1 MDYNEYDSNGNKKK
15 NGIIDIFTD
24 KQKRSLLIIGFYLVL
39 IFFLIVAVRNANS
52 KDYKDNS
59 NNIIDSEDK
68 KETEEIVNVKEV
80 EEKKVYDDD
89 LDEMFSFIDENN
101 YNFSFVLNYN
111 DDQFITEGI
120 RYNNKYEFTYKNN
133 DQVLYFLGTV
143 GNLKMKN
150 NDRYTSI
157 VFPYTYFNYFDNNLI
172 KKVIR
177 ESNYVDGKYE
187 ISTSKFNG
195 LLNYEPSSK
204 NGLNTIELVTKN
216 NKVVE
221 IRIDFTDALS
231 SITLN
236 DSLAVIDLNY
246 SNFGL
251 IDDFKA
257 DFD

>member
-15 NGIIDIFTD
+15 SSIVDLFLD
-24 KQKRSLLIIGFYLVL
+24 KQKRSLLIVVIYIVL
-39 IFFLIVAVRNANS
+39 IFFLVIFVRNSIS

-59 NNIIDSEDK
+59 NDNSNVIE
-68 KETEEIVNVKEV
+68 VNEKVDENDNEKEV
-80 EEKKVYDDD
+80 EEKVYDN
-89 LDEMFSFIDENN
+89 LDEMFSFIDNNN
-101 YNFSFVLNYN
+101 YNFSFILDYN
-111 DDQFITEGI
+111 NDQFITEGI
-120 RYNNKYEFTYKNN
+120 RYNNKYNFTYKNK
-133 DQVLYFLGTV
+133 DQILYFLGTV

-150 NDRYTSI
+150 NDRYTNI

-187 ISTSKFNG
+187 ISTSKFNE
-195 LLNYEPSSK
+195 LLNYESSSK
-204 NGLNTIELVTKN
+204 NGLNTIELFTRN

-221 IRIDFTDALS
+221 IKIDFTDALS

-236 DSLAVIDLNY
+236 ESLAVIDLKY

-251 IDDFKA
+251 IDDFNV